1 MRNTLKAFYM
11 TYTKITY
18 SLGIVGLTPFIIGVA
33 LSLHQ
38 YEIYGVSGVAIFTT
52 YSLAILCFLAG
63 SLWGQV
69 LKIPFSSNNQK
80 ILIATNIL
88 VVIGWAASLT
98 SAKFLVAG
106 IIVLGLTFAG
116 IAFLEVKLFK
126 HSAVLQDGAY
136 ARLRFILTNL
146 VLAAHAAMVIIH
158 V

>member
-1 MRNTLKAFYM
+1 MIYM

-18 SLGIVGLTPFIIGVA
+18 SLGIAGLIPFIIGGA
-33 LSLHQ
+33 LSLFQ
-38 YEIYGVSGVAIFTT
+38 YEISGVSGVVIFTT

-69 LKIPFSSNNQK
+69 LKVPFSSNNQK
-80 ILIATNIL
+80 VLIATNLL

-98 SAKFLVAG
+98 SAKFLVPG

-136 ARLRFILTNL
+136 ARLRFVLTNL
-146 VLAAHAAMVIIH
+146 VLAAHAGMVIIH
-158 V
+158 A

>member
-1 MRNTLKAFYM
+1 MRGATEAIYM

-33 LSLHQ
+33 LSLFQ
-38 YEIYGVSGVAIFTT
+38 YEISGVSGVVIFTT

-69 LKIPFSSNNQK
+69 LQVPFSSNNRK
-80 ILIATNIL
+80 ILMATNLL
-88 VVIGWAASLT
+88 VVIGWAASLA
-98 SAKFLVAG
+98 SARFLVPG

-126 HSAVLQDGAY
+126 HSAVHQDGAY
-136 ARLRFILTNL
+136 ARLRFALTNL
-146 VLAAHAAMVIIH
+146 VLAAHAGMVIIH
-158 V
+158 A